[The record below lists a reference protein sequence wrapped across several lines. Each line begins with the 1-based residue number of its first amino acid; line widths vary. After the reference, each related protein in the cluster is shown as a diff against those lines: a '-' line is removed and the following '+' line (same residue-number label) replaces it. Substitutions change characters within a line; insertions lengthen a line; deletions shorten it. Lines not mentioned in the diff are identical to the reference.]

1 MVLFLLGREH
11 PSHRGAERHSLEE
24 TVNAGLT
31 KRSSM
36 LDVDV
41 GATAPVKLL
50 IKSFGSGFRTLILI
64 LWFPGWEV
72 SSLHVFISQSKHC
85 C

>member
-1 MVLFLLGREH
+1 
-11 PSHRGAERHSLEE
+11 
-24 TVNAGLT
+24 
-31 KRSSM
+31 M

-50 IKSFGSGFRTLILI
+50 IKSFGSGFSTLILI